1 MEKSF
6 VGDPI
11 QWSGLVYSPLNNAG
25 LLFALGTVASS
36 IGLIFE
42 EFSDDFK
49 TAICRRK
56 TTSGWERLKAELAF
70 RSSDYFPDD
79 DIDLLICWIDDNESF
94 VGPAKLILSEFADE
108 NSNIKEIKELP
119 RLNAILPDGAAED
132 LLERGHSR
140 ESYEETVKLL
150 DEQIKKLKRD

>member
-25 LLFALGTVASS
+25 LLFALGTVAGS

-49 TAICRRK
+49 TAVCRRK
-56 TTSGWERLKAELAF
+56 TPSGWERLKVELVY
-70 RSSDYFPDD
+70 RSSEYFPDE
-79 DIDLLICWIDDNESF
+79 DIDILICWVDDNAGYI
-94 VGPAKLILSEFADE
+94 GPLKLVLSEQMEGKGNAKIF
-108 NSNIKEIKELP
+108 KELP
-119 RLNAILPDGAAED
+119 GLESILPESAAED
-132 LLERGHSR
+132 LMDRGHSR
-140 ESYEETVKLL
+140 ESYEETIKLL
-150 DEQIKKLKRD
+150 DEQIKKLKKD